1 MKFLPLALRN
11 LARNKRRTGL
21 TILSVAVSLFIF
33 AVLMSLP
40 AVVREIMRDRAGS
53 LRLISYSK
61 GGFFYPLPEAYRTRI
76 EAVPH
81 VELVLGENI
90 FMGTYRDP
98 NDPVPSAAVDPDH
111 VEAMFPD
118 FGISREAAAAFR
130 GARTAGL
137 VGAML
142 MRRYR
147 WRMGDQILLR
157 GTMYPVEIQL
167 TIVGTLSGNI
177 RAAAAIFFRRDQL
190 EAALGH
196 LGDVN
201 VFWVKVDSSRS
212 IPTVIAAID
221 QIFANSPAETET
233 ESEVG
238 AAESQ
243 MGSWR
248 VLFDG
253 CKVLAAIVIVAIGLV
268 AANTSAMSARERRP
282 EIAVMR
288 AIGYPGELIMFCFLV
303 EGATMGIAGGLI
315 GCGLAWAALS
325 LIPYASSQF
334 GMLAL
339 VMRLP
344 TRVVVESMIVAI
356 TIGFISSFIPGLAAV
371 RRSISASL
379 RAA

>member
-11 LARNKRRTGL
+11 LARNKRRTAL

-40 AVVREIMRDRAGS
+40 AVVREIMRDRANS
-53 LRLISYSK
+53 LRLISFSK
-61 GGFFYPLPEAYRTRI
+61 GGFFYPLPEAYRRRI

-81 VELVLGENI
+81 VEVVVGENI
-90 FMGTYRDP
+90 FMGTYRDL
-98 NDPVPSAAVDPDH
+98 NDQVPSAAVDPGH
-111 VEAMFPD
+111 IEAMFPD
-118 FGISREAAAAFR
+118 FGITRETAAAFGR
-130 GARTAGL
+130 TRTAGL
-137 VGAML
+137 VGEML

-147 WRMGDQILLR
+147 WRVGDQILLR
-157 GTMYPVEIQL
+157 GTMYPVEVQL
-167 TIVGTLSGNI
+167 TIVGTLSGDVS
-177 RAAAAIFFRRDQL
+177 AAAVVFFRRDQL

-196 LGDVN
+196 LGYVN

-212 IPTVIAAID
+212 IPGAIAGID
-221 QIFANSPAETET
+221 RAFANSAAETET
-233 ESEVG
+233 ESEAG
-238 AAESQ
+238 ASESQ

-253 CKVLAAIVIVAIGLV
+253 VKVLAAIVIVAIGLV
-268 AANTSAMSARERRP
+268 AANTSAMSVRERRP

-288 AIGYPGELIMFCFLV
+288 AIGYPRELIVFCFLV
-303 EGATMGIAGGLI
+303 EGVMIGIAGGLI
-315 GCGLAWAALS
+315 GCGLAWAALE

-334 GMLAL
+334 GVLAL

-344 TRVVVESMIVAI
+344 IRVVVESMIVAL
-356 TIGFISSFIPGLAAV
+356 TIGFTSSLIPGLAAV
-371 RRSISASL
+371 RRSISGSL